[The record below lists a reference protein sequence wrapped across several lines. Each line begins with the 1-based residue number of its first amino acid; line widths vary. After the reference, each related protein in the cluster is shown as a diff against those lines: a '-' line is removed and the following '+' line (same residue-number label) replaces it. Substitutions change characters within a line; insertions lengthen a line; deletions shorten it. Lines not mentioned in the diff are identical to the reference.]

1 MGLPSPVSR
10 LMADLE
16 ITSPRPLGDKLV
28 MSELGLGRHESSKG
42 MGMKD
47 KSQAHEGESSSN
59 GKL

>member
-1 MGLPSPVSR
+1 
-10 LMADLE
+10 MADLE
-16 ITSPRPLGDKLV
+16 IASPRPSGDDLV

-47 KSQAHEGESSSN
+47 KSQAQEGESSSN

>member
-1 MGLPSPVSR
+1 
-10 LMADLE
+10 MADLRVA
-16 ITSPRPLGDKLV
+16 SPRLLGDDLV

-42 MGMKD
+42 LGVKD